1 MGALAVLGVQHVLAF
16 YAGAVI
22 VPLVISQG
30 LGLDGTTTVH
40 LINADLLTCGIATI
54 IQSAGLGPKIG
65 VRLPLIQ
72 GVTFTAV
79 SPLIAIGLAAFGML
93 VLVTDGV
100 NKQSVVA
107 GPLLVYCGAAVYL
120 RSEYWIDL
128 SPLTAFGMV
137 VLGCLLLLSRSSLI
151 PYKTAKHPPQ

>member
-1 MGALAVLGVQHVLAF
+1 MRQSSPFFPLLLITVGAAWFLK
-16 YAGAVI
+16 
-22 VPLVISQG
+22 
-30 LGLDGTTTVH
+30 TTDI
-40 LINADLLTCGIATI
+40 LPAT
-54 IQSAGLGPKIG
+54 S
-65 VRLPLIQ
+65 
-72 GVTFTAV
+72 TM
-79 SPLIAIGLAAFGML
+79 IAIGLAAFGVL

-100 NKQSVVA
+100 NKPSVVA